1 MATYREALVVSF
13 VAGADLRNY
22 PFAPVRLDATTG
34 RVVLAGA
41 NERAIGILQ
50 NKPNAGETAVVMLYG
65 ISKAVAAGAIS
76 IGSPVVAAANGRV
89 TAAGTFHNHG
99 AASSNPPTGQQ
110 RILGFAL
117 TAATAAGQVIEVLL
131 APFEF

>member
-13 VAGADLRNY
+13 VAGTDLRNY

-50 NKPNAGETAVVMLYG
+50 NKPNNGETASVMLYG
-65 ISKAVAAGAIS
+65 ISKAVAAGPIT

-89 TAAGTFHNHG
+89 SAAGAFHNHG
-99 AASSNPPTGQQ
+99 DASNNPPTGQQ
-110 RILGFAL
+110 RVLGFAL
-117 TAATAAGQVIEVLL
+117 TGATAAGQVIEVLL

>member
-1 MATYREALVVSF
+1 MATYREALEISF
-13 VAGADLRNY
+13 VAGADLQNY
-22 PFAPVRLDATTG
+22 PFAPVRLDAATG

-50 NKPNAGETAVVMLYG
+50 NKPNVGETAVVMLYG
-65 ISKAVAAGAIS
+65 ISKAVAAGPIS
-76 IGSPVVAAANGRV
+76 IGSPVVAAGNGRV
-89 TAAGTFHNHG
+89 SAAGTFHNHG

>member
-1 MATYREALVVSF
+1 MATKVPGLVVSF

-22 PFAPVRLDATTG
+22 QYAPVSLDSNG
-34 RVVLAGA
+34 RVVLPSA
-41 NERAIGILQ
+41 NARCIGILQ
-50 NKPNAGETAVVMLYG
+50 NKPNTGQAASVMLYG
-65 ISKAVAAGAIS
+65 ISKAVASGAIS
-76 IGSPVVAAANGRV
+76 VGSPVVAAANGQV
-89 TAAGTFHNHG
+89 ATAGTFHNHG
-99 AASSNPPTGQQ
+99 AASSNPPTAQQ

>member
-22 PFAPVRLDATTG
+22 PFAPVRLDAATG

-50 NKPNAGETAVVMLYG
+50 NKPNAGETASVMLYG
-65 ISKAVAAGAIS
+65 ISKAIAAGAIT

-89 TAAGTFHNHG
+89 AAAGTFHNHG
-99 AASSNPPTGQQ
+99 AASSNPPTAQQ

>member
-1 MATYREALVVSF
+1 
-13 VAGADLRNY
+13 
-22 PFAPVRLDATTG
+22 
-34 RVVLAGA
+34 LAGA

-50 NKPNAGETAVVMLYG
+50 NKPNVGETAVVMLYG
-65 ISKAVAAGAIS
+65 ISKAVAAGAIT

-89 TAAGTFHNHG
+89 SAAGAFHNHG
-99 AASSNPPTGQQ
+99 ASSSNPPTAQQ

>member
-13 VAGADLRNY
+13 VAGADLRNF
-22 PFAPVRLDATTG
+22 PFAPVRLDAAG
-34 RVVLAGA
+34 RAVLAGA

-50 NKPNAGETAVVMLYG
+50 NKPNAGEAASVMLYG
-65 ISKAVAAGAIS
+65 ISKAVAAGPIS

-89 TAAGTFHNHG
+89 AAAGTFHNHG
-99 AASSNPPTGQQ
+99 TASNNPPTGQQ
-110 RILGFAL
+110 RVLGFAL

>member
-22 PFAPVRLDATTG
+22 PFAPVRLDATG

-50 NKPNAGETAVVMLYG
+50 NKPNNGEAASVMLYG

-76 IGSPVVAAANGRV
+76 IGSPVVAAADGQV
-89 TAAGTFHNHG
+89 AAAGAFHNHG
-99 AASSNPPTGQQ
+99 AASDNPPTGQQ
-110 RILGFAL
+110 RVLGFAL
-117 TAATAAGQVIEVLL
+117 TGATAAGQVIEVLL

>member
-1 MATYREALVVSF
+1 MATYREALEISF

-22 PFAPVRLDATTG
+22 PFAPVRLDTTG

-50 NKPNAGETAVVMLYG
+50 NKPNAGETASVMLYG
-65 ISKAVAAGAIS
+65 ISKAVAAGPIS

-89 TAAGTFHNHG
+89 SAAGAFHNHG
-99 AASSNPPTGQQ
+99 TASSNPPTGQQ

>member
-1 MATYREALVVSF
+1 MATYREALVISF

-22 PFAPVRLDATTG
+22 PFAPVRLDTNG

-50 NKPNAGETAVVMLYG
+50 NKPNTGEAASVMLYG
-65 ISKAVAAGAIS
+65 ISKAIASGAIPV
-76 IGSPVVAAANGRV
+76 GSPVVAAANGRV
-89 TAAGTFHNHG
+89 AAAGTFHNHG
-99 AASSNPPTGQQ
+99 TASSNPPTGQQ
-110 RILGFAL
+110 RIIGFAL
-117 TAATAAGQVIEVLL
+117 TGATAAGQVIEVLL

>member
-13 VAGADLRNY
+13 VAGEDLRNY
-22 PFAPVRLDATTG
+22 PFAPVRLDATG

-50 NKPNAGETAVVMLYG
+50 NKPNTGETASVMLYG

-76 IGSPVVAAANGRV
+76 IGSPVVAAADGQV
-89 TAAGTFHNHG
+89 AAAGAFHNHG
-99 AASSNPPTGQQ
+99 AASDNPPTGQQ
-110 RILGFAL
+110 RVLGFAL

>member
-1 MATYREALVVSF
+1 MATYKEALVVSF
-13 VAGADLRNY
+13 IAGADLRNY
-22 PFAPVRLDATTG
+22 PFAPVRLDTNG

-50 NKPNAGETAVVMLYG
+50 NKPNTGEAASVMLYG
-65 ISKAVAAGAIS
+65 ISKAVAAGAITA
-76 IGSPVVAAANGRV
+76 GSPVIAAANGRV
-89 TAAGTFHNHG
+89 QAAGTFHNHG

>member
-1 MATYREALVVSF
+1 L
-13 VAGADLRNY
+13 AD
-22 PFAPVRLDATTG
+22 
-34 RVVLAGA
+34 A

-50 NKPNAGETAVVMLYG
+50 NKPNNGETASVMLYG

-89 TAAGTFHNHG
+89 SAAGAFHNHG
-99 AASSNPPTGQQ
+99 ADSNNPPTGQQ
-110 RILGFAL
+110 RVLGFAL

>member
-1 MATYREALVVSF
+1 MATYREALEISF

-50 NKPNAGETAVVMLYG
+50 NKPNAGETASVMLYG
-65 ISKAVAAGAIS
+65 ISKAVAAGAIT
-76 IGSPVVAAANGRV
+76 IGSPVVAAGNGRV
-89 TAAGTFHNHG
+89 AAAGTFHNHG
-99 AASSNPPTGQQ
+99 AASSNPPTAQQ

>member
-1 MATYREALVVSF
+1 MATYRETLVVSF

-22 PFAPVRLDATTG
+22 PFAPVRLDATG

-50 NKPNAGETAVVMLYG
+50 NKPNNGETASVMLYG

-76 IGSPVVAAANGRV
+76 IGSPVVAAADGQV
-89 TAAGTFHNHG
+89 AAAGAFHNHG
-99 AASSNPPTGQQ
+99 AASDNPPTGQQ
-110 RILGFAL
+110 RVLGFAL

>member
-1 MATYREALVVSF
+1 MATYREALEISF

-22 PFAPVRLDATTG
+22 PFAPVRLDTTG

-50 NKPNAGETAVVMLYG
+50 NKPNAGETASVMLYG
-65 ISKAVAAGAIS
+65 ISKAVAAGPIS

-89 TAAGTFHNHG
+89 SAAGAFHNHG
-99 AASSNPPTGQQ
+99 TASNNPPTGQQ
-110 RILGFAL
+110 RVLGFAL
-117 TAATAAGQVIEVLL
+117 TGATAAGQVIEVLL

>member
-1 MATYREALVVSF
+1 MATYRGALVVSF

-22 PFAPVRLDATTG
+22 PFAPVRLDAATG

-65 ISKAVAAGAIS
+65 ISKAIAAGAIA

-89 TAAGTFHNHG
+89 SAAGTFHNHG
-99 AASSNPPTGQQ
+99 TASNNPPTGQQ
-110 RILGFAL
+110 RVLGFAL
-117 TAATAAGQVIEVLL
+117 TGATAAGQVIEVLL

>member
-13 VAGADLRNY
+13 VAGADLRNF
-22 PFAPVRLDATTG
+22 PFAPVRLDSTG

-50 NKPNAGETAVVMLYG
+50 NKPNAGEAASVMLYG
-65 ISKAVAAGAIS
+65 ISKAVAAGTIS

-89 TAAGTFHNHG
+89 AAAGAFHNHG
-99 AASSNPPTGQQ
+99 TASNNPPTGQQ

-117 TAATAAGQVIEVLL
+117 TGATAAGQVIEVLL

>member
-22 PFAPVRLDATTG
+22 PFAPVRLDATG

-50 NKPNAGETAVVMLYG
+50 NKPNAGETASVMLYG

-76 IGSPVVAAANGRV
+76 IGSPVVAAADGQV
-89 TAAGTFHNHG
+89 AAAGVFHNHG
-99 AASSNPPTGQQ
+99 VASDNPPTGQQ

-117 TAATAAGQVIEVLL
+117 TSATAAGQVIEVLL

>member
-22 PFAPVRLDATTG
+22 SFAPVRLDATG

-50 NKPNAGETAVVMLYG
+50 NKPNNGETASVMLYG

-89 TAAGTFHNHG
+89 SAAGTFHNHG
-99 AASSNPPTGQQ
+99 NASNNQPTGQQ

>member
-1 MATYREALVVSF
+1 MATYREVLEISF

-22 PFAPVRLDATTG
+22 PFAPVRLDTTG
-34 RVVLAGA
+34 RVILAGA

-50 NKPNAGETAVVMLYG
+50 NKPNVGETAVVMLYG
-65 ISKAVAAGAIS
+65 ISKAVAAGPIS

-89 TAAGTFHNHG
+89 SAAGAFHNHG
-99 AASSNPPTGQQ
+99 TASSNPPTGQQ

>member
-22 PFAPVRLDATTG
+22 PFAPVRLDATG

-50 NKPNAGETAVVMLYG
+50 NKPNTGETASVMLYG
-65 ISKAVAAGAIS
+65 ISKAVAAGPIS

-89 TAAGTFHNHG
+89 AAAGTFHNHG
-99 AASSNPPTGQQ
+99 TASNNPPTGQQ

>member
-22 PFAPVRLDATTG
+22 PFAPVRLDATG

-50 NKPNAGETAVVMLYG
+50 NKPNTGETASVMLYG

-76 IGSPVVAAANGRV
+76 IGSPVVAAADGQV
-89 TAAGTFHNHG
+89 AAAGAFHNHG
-99 AASSNPPTGQQ
+99 AASDNPPTGQQ
-110 RILGFAL
+110 RVLGFAL

>member
-22 PFAPVRLDATTG
+22 PFAPVRLDATG
-34 RVVLAGA
+34 RVVLTGA

-50 NKPNAGETAVVMLYG
+50 NKPNTGETASVMLYG

-76 IGSPVVAAANGRV
+76 IGSPVVAAADGQV
-89 TAAGTFHNHG
+89 AAAGAFHNHG
-99 AASSNPPTGQQ
+99 AASDNPPTGQQ
-110 RILGFAL
+110 RVLGFAL

>member
-13 VAGADLRNY
+13 VAGADLQNY
-22 PFAPVRLDATTG
+22 PFAPVRLDTTG

-50 NKPNAGETAVVMLYG
+50 NKPNAGEAASVMLYG
-65 ISKAVAAGAIS
+65 ISKAVAAGAIT

-89 TAAGTFHNHG
+89 SAAGAFHNHG
-99 AASSNPPTGQQ
+99 TASSNPPTAQQ

-117 TAATAAGQVIEVLL
+117 TGATAAGQVIEVLL

>member
-22 PFAPVRLDATTG
+22 PFAPVRLDATG
-34 RVVLAGA
+34 CVVLAGA

-50 NKPNAGETAVVMLYG
+50 NKPNAGETASVMLYG

-76 IGSPVVAAANGRV
+76 IGSPVVAADNGRV
-89 TAAGTFHNHG
+89 SAAGAFHNHG
-99 AASSNPPTGQQ
+99 AASDNPPSGQQ
-110 RILGFAL
+110 RVLGFAL
-117 TAATAAGQVIEVLL
+117 TGATAAGQVIEVLL